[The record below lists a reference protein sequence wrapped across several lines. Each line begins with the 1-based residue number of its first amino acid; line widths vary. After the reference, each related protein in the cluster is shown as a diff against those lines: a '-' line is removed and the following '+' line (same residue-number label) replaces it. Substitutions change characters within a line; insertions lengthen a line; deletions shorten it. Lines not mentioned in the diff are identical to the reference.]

1 MLGMLDMDCQFFVLT
16 FQLWSWWCWVF
27 NPQGFCQMICPSKV
41 WKCWWFC
48 YFATWHKI
56 VQKHKMTSGQKL
68 PKLIFGPKTFIGQPC
83 NGTHCTVTR
92 RQGKRVAGKRASG
105 DRGRWLML
113 VRLHNDT
120 AIQDNL
126 LHLTSAH
133 STTAEYKAGYI
144 MTRCHRT
151 TLTATGNGLHYSCLY
166 TATQLLDTG
175 SCILKVSILT
185 ITITLI
191 LK

>member
-1 MLGMLDMDCQFFVLT
+1 
-16 FQLWSWWCWVF
+16 
-27 NPQGFCQMICPSKV
+27 
-41 WKCWWFC
+41 
-48 YFATWHKI
+48 
-56 VQKHKMTSGQKL
+56 
-68 PKLIFGPKTFIGQPC
+68 
-83 NGTHCTVTR
+83 
-92 RQGKRVAGKRASG
+92 
-105 DRGRWLML
+105 ML

-126 LHLTSAH
+126 LHFTSAH

-151 TLTATGNGLHYSCLY
+151 ALTATGNGLHYSCLY
-166 TATQLLDTG
+166 TATQLLDTV

-191 LK
+191 LINVIVSDKDTENCLLDVGRKFSMLK

>member
-1 MLGMLDMDCQFFVLT
+1 
-16 FQLWSWWCWVF
+16 
-27 NPQGFCQMICPSKV
+27 
-41 WKCWWFC
+41 
-48 YFATWHKI
+48 
-56 VQKHKMTSGQKL
+56 MTSGQKF
-68 PKLIFGPKTFIGQPC
+68 PKLFFGPKTLIGQPC

-126 LHLTSAH
+126 LHFTSAH

-151 TLTATGNGLHYSCLY
+151 ALTATGNGLHYSCLY
-166 TATQLLDTG
+166 TATQLQNTG

-185 ITITLI
+185 ITTPLRYLFYGSTRYYTIFWDLI
-191 LK
+191 RLSHDISDISWLLIGAKFVKK